1 MSFDK
6 DFINAVAGDITDNIT
21 TFNSKL
27 NENIIPKNAKKW
39 VDKAIKELKPDH
51 LKNQDICKDSECWD
65 DVRDMYKS
73 YKLDPPEPFKNMKNK
88 EINLELLLFTIISI
102 IVFFTILKNITN
114 K

>member
-6 DFINAVAGDITDNIT
+6 DFIEAVSDDITDNVATLMI
-21 TFNSKL
+21 K
-27 NENIIPKNAKKW
+27 NENIIPKNARKW
-39 VDKAIKELKPDH
+39 VGEAIKELKPDY
-51 LKNQDICKDSECWD
+51 LKNEDICKDQECWD
-65 DVRDMYKS
+65 DVKHLYKS
-73 YKLDPPEPFKNMKNK
+73 YNIDPPEPFKNMKNK

>member
-6 DFINAVAGDITDNIT
+6 DFIKAVSGDVTDNINT
-21 TFNSKL
+21 LMINNPEL
-27 NENIIPKNAKKW
+27 IPKNARKW
-39 VDKAIKELKPDH
+39 VREAIKELKPDY
-51 LKNQDICKDSECWD
+51 LKNEDRCKDRECWK
-65 DVRDMYKS
+65 DVKDLYKS
-73 YKLDPPEPFKNMKNK
+73 YKIDPPEPFKNMKNK